1 MKKISTI
8 LKDLKKLGVSG
19 VKQSTEDE
27 GSSFDD
33 ILLMR
38 KITKRI
44 GVNLN
49 VKVGGCEAKNDIFFC
64 KRAKVNGIVAPMV
77 ESKYA
82 LKKFIQCAGRNKKNL
97 LFMNFETNLAVRN
110 LKSIVSSE
118 YFKFIDGVIVGRS
131 DLAGSMDKKKNYV
144 NSKQIFKIAE
154 NCYKQIIKVVDR
166 KIILKMGGSIT
177 PESKIF
183 ISKLYYKNLLDF
195 IETRNIEIKLSDK
208 SINNLDKI
216 ILKAF
221 EFEIELLKIRVK
233 TIQKHDPLLAKEYKK
248 RIVEINKRIN

>member
-27 GSSFDD
+27 GSSFED

-131 DLAGSMDKKKNYV
+131 DLAGSMDKKKTLLIQNKYLRLL
-144 NSKQIFKIAE
+144 KI
-154 NCYKQIIKVVDR
+154 V
-166 KIILKMGGSIT
+166 
-177 PESKIF
+177 
-183 ISKLYYKNLLDF
+183 ISKL
-195 IETRNIEIKLSDK
+195 
-208 SINNLDKI
+208 
-216 ILKAF
+216 LKW
-221 EFEIELLKIRVK
+221 
-233 TIQKHDPLLAKEYKK
+233 
-248 RIVEINKRIN
+248 

>member
-33 ILLMR
+33 ILFMR

-77 ESKYA
+77 
-82 LKKFIQCAGRNKKNL
+82 
-97 LFMNFETNLAVRN
+97 
-110 LKSIVSSE
+110 
-118 YFKFIDGVIVGRS
+118 
-131 DLAGSMDKKKNYV
+131 
-144 NSKQIFKIAE
+144 
-154 NCYKQIIKVVDR
+154 
-166 KIILKMGGSIT
+166 
-177 PESKIF
+177 
-183 ISKLYYKNLLDF
+183 
-195 IETRNIEIKLSDK
+195 
-208 SINNLDKI
+208 
-216 ILKAF
+216 
-221 EFEIELLKIRVK
+221 
-233 TIQKHDPLLAKEYKK
+233 
-248 RIVEINKRIN
+248 

>member
-8 LKDLKKLGVSG
+8 LKNLKNLGVSG

-33 ILLMR
+33 ISLMR
-38 KITKRI
+38 KITKKI
-44 GVNLN
+44 GLNLN
-49 VKVGGCEAKNDIFFC
+49 VKIGGCEAKNDIFFC
-64 KRAKVNGIVAPMV
+64 KRVNVDGIVAPMV

-82 LKKFIQCAGRNKKNL
+82 LKKFIQCAATNKKNL
-97 LFMNFETNLAVRN
+97 LYMNFETNLAVKN
-110 LKSIVSSE
+110 LKSITSSE
-118 YFKFIDGVIVGRS
+118 SFRFIDGVIIGRS
-131 DLAGSMDKKKNYV
+131 DLAGSMNKEKSYV
-144 NSKQIFKIAE
+144 NSKKIFKIAE
-154 NCYKQIIKVVDR
+154 NCYKQIVKKVKR

-177 PESKIF
+177 PISKIF
-183 ISKLYYKNLLDF
+183 ILKLFKKNLLDF

-221 EFEIELLKIRVK
+221 EFEIELLKIRLK
-233 TIQKHDPLLAKEYKK
+233 KIQKIDPFLAKDYKK
-248 RIVEINKRIN
+248 RILEIKKRIN